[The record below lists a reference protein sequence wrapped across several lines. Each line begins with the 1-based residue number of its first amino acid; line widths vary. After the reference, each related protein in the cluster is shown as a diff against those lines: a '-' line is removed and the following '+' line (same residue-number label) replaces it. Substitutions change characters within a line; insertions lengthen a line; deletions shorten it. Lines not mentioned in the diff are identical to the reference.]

1 MMLVYVTYH
10 CPKKGFRSLFETSS
24 KFRMGH
30 SKFHSKFVRSFTY
43 FFTKHCKIHGF
54 VYFKLRMKLRMAHSK
69 FRRSFEQ
76 TSKAFFWTMI
86 RDINQHHELLK
97 SLSVSD
103 RKSFKCLSKQ
113 GRFCETDGT
122 CSVSFKNYARV
133 FLKNLFAVLCR
144 AD

>member
-1 MMLVYVTYH
+1 MNLKKSRFIIIWLKKIEVFFQKNRGLFLEKNRGLFFVNRPLQGFNPLTRVYWKIRV
-10 CPKKGFRSLFETSS
+10 RSLVEVCS
-24 KFRMGH
+24 KFLLN
-30 SKFHSKFVRSFTY
+30 

-103 RKSFKCLSKQ
+103 RKSFKCLSKH
-113 GRFCETDGT
+113 R
-122 CSVSFKNYARV
+122 SI
-133 FLKNLFAVLCR
+133 L
-144 AD
+144 